1 MSTSS
6 DSWKFGVLMDV
17 LFSYVLMDL
26 IWAIKSLY
34 SYLPVFEGD
43 VEIGQSK
50 VSGETG
56 CF

>member
-34 SYLPVFEGD
+34 AYLPIFEGD
-43 VEIGQSK
+43 VEIG
-50 VSGETG
+50 
-56 CF
+56 